1 MWLRLWLSARLSYSW
16 NAGVDLALFHNR
28 IELILDAYYKRTD
41 NMLVIAP
48 LPSYASSIIGA
59 PWVNVGAMQN
69 KGFEITLNTVNVSK
83 KDLTW
88 KSGLTFSLN
97 RNKVTDLYTAT
108 SGLQGNIDNVT
119 YTYTQVGCPV
129 GQFYGYKVKGMFSNE
144 DDFYLKDKNGD
155 YLLDANGN
163 RKFVAL
169 PTGMSVKEGE
179 VWYGDYIWED
189 LNGDGVIDEKDR
201 TNIGNPLP
209 KFTFGLNNSVT
220 WKNFDLNVFIS
231 GSVGNKVYNY
241 LDQETANPIN
251 WSGAMRKVQHYACV
265 EKIDP
270 NGERTIGNMHF
281 RMQTM
286 PTSLSATLSSM
297 GALIRG
303 VRFSQLTN
311 NCSNMSMQTRFG
323 ATPLSL
329 LLARFTRI
337 STSLAVVIPTKV
349 RMLATRKGQ

>member
-1 MWLRLWLSARLSYSW
+1 
-16 NAGVDLALFHNR
+16 
-28 IELILDAYYKRTD
+28 
-41 NMLVIAP
+41 MLVIAP

-59 PWVNVGAMQN
+59 PWVNVGGMQN

-83 KDLTW
+83 KDLAW

-97 RNKVTDLYTAT
+97 RNKVTYLYTAT
-108 SGLQGNIDNVT
+108 LGLQGNIDNVT

-201 TNIGNPLP
+201 TNIGNP
-209 KFTFGLNNSVT
+209 
-220 WKNFDLNVFIS
+220 
-231 GSVGNKVYNY
+231 
-241 LDQETANPIN
+241 
-251 WSGAMRKVQHYACV
+251 
-265 EKIDP
+265 
-270 NGERTIGNMHF
+270 
-281 RMQTM
+281 
-286 PTSLSATLSSM
+286 
-297 GALIRG
+297 
-303 VRFSQLTN
+303 
-311 NCSNMSMQTRFG
+311 
-323 ATPLSL
+323 
-329 LLARFTRI
+329 
-337 STSLAVVIPTKV
+337 
-349 RMLATRKGQ
+349 